1 MATKR
6 PKLPQARPLGFKESK
21 GRNLVLYRHRKKRE
35 YNRGYFVQ
43 LMAFGHD
50 ADMLQMVD
58 NGINFNYGR
67 YHITTGWGANHEFK
81 INANA
86 LPYIRKYCKEHNIGL
101 SIIEC
106 NQKMYKHYEEGR
118 DKIWA
123 IINKRYL

>member
-50 ADMLQMVD
+50 AD
-58 NGINFNYGR
+58 
-67 YHITTGWGANHEFK
+67 
-81 INANA
+81 NA

-101 SIIEC
+101 TIIEC